1 MNKVWQL
8 KERDL
13 LTGELKNSGKLEIR
27 NQTDDKA
34 DLYFLGDI
42 VSDSWQSYW
51 YDEDKCPQD
60 ISDFL
65 KNLEDTKDI
74 NIYINSG
81 GGSVHAGIAIYN
93 MLKRHKGF
101 KTVYVD
107 GIAASIAS
115 VIAMAG
121 DKIIVPS
128 NAQLMIHKPSS
139 WGSGDANDFRK
150 LANILDTCQE
160 SITSIYMANVKDG
173 ITEEQITSMIDEE
186 TWLTGNEA
194 SEYFNIEVN
203 EQEEIVACVSEFYN
217 KYKHTPENLKK
228 VINISK
234 NENDDEDNEDIE
246 NIDDEVELLRLE
258 LELI

>member
-1 MNKVWQL
+1 MDKTWQL
-8 KERDL
+8 KEKDI
-13 LTGELKNSGKLEIR
+13 LTGEIKNTGRLEIR
-27 NQTDDKA
+27 NKSDEKA

-65 KNLEDTKDI
+65 KGIEDTKDI

-139 WGSGDANDFRK
+139 WCVGDADSFRK
-150 LANILDTCQE
+150 LADVLDTCQE
-160 SITSIYMANVKDG
+160 SITSIYMDNVKDG
-173 ITEEQITSMIDEE
+173 ITKEKITSMINDE
-186 TWLTGNEA
+186 TWMTGNKA
-194 SEYFNIEVN
+194 SEYFNIEV
-203 EQEEIVACVSEFYN
+203 EDQSEIVACSSEFYK
-217 KYKHTPENLKK
+217 KYKNTPKNLKENSIIENESK
-228 VINISK
+228 ESK
-234 NENDDEDNEDIE
+234 NIYKEI
-246 NIDDEVELLRLE
+246 ELLRLE

>member
-1 MNKVWQL
+1 MSKVWQL
-8 KERDL
+8 KKKDS
-13 LTGELKNSGKLEIR
+13 LTGEVKNAGKLEIK
-27 NQTDDKA
+27 NQTDNAA

-65 KNLEDTKDI
+65 KEIENTKDI

-93 MLKRHKGF
+93 MLKRHKGY

-121 DKIIVPS
+121 DKVVIPS

-139 WGSGDANDFRK
+139 WASGDADDFRK
-150 LANILDTCQE
+150 LADILDTCQE
-160 SITSIYMANVKDG
+160 SITTIYMNNVKDG
-173 ITEEQITSMIDEE
+173 VTKDEITEMINAE
-186 TWLTGNEA
+186 TWLTGSEA
-194 SEYFNIEVN
+194 SNYFNIEVE
-203 EQEEIVACVSEFYN
+203 EQSEIVACSSDFYK
-217 KYKHTPENLKK
+217 KYKNIPQNILNTR
-228 VINISK
+228 INKPDIK
-234 NENDDEDNEDIE
+234 NENDEIE
-246 NIDDEVELLRLE
+246 MMRLE

>member
-1 MNKVWQL
+1 MSKVWQL
-8 KERDL
+8 KNKDN
-13 LTGELKNSGKLEIR
+13 LTGKIKDAGKLEIR
-27 NQTDDKA
+27 NQTEDKA
-34 DLYFLGDI
+34 DLYLLGDI

-65 KNLEDTKDI
+65 KDIENTKDI

-121 DKIIVPS
+121 DKIVIPS

-139 WGSGDANDFRK
+139 WGSGDAESFRK
-150 LANILDTCQE
+150 LADILDTCQE
-160 SITSIYMANVKDG
+160 SITSIYMDNIKEG
-173 ITEEQITSMIDEE
+173 ITKEQITDMINVE
-186 TWLTGNEA
+186 TWFTGSEA
-194 SEYFNIEVN
+194 ANYFNIEVD
-203 EQEEIVACVSEFYN
+203 EQSEIVACSSDFYN
-217 KYKHTPENLKK
+217 KYKNIPNTIKDSIDKNKNDSVENMDEEIEIMRLK
-228 VINISK
+228 
-234 NENDDEDNEDIE
+234 
-246 NIDDEVELLRLE
+246 